1 MRIEHGSDR
10 AQLADLYRKSGTV
23 QFGEKQLAAHQ
34 ANPDLPPTPIYF
46 HFPKEGEPNFEMV
59 EEIEELA
66 AKIFFSMI
74 EEHGVN
80 FRRIAAVP
88 KGAQGIAAKLAK
100 LLEYWYNDLL
110 LVFDKEERN
119 GQNFFFG
126 PIKGEADPWDR
137 VLGIEDHTSGGY
149 NKGLFLDCM
158 SMAQLGLVA
167 LFNIVDRQQGGVAF
181 LKSFDVAVY
190 SIFTIEELLV
200 YYLETNQITL
210 EQAEVVRAY
219 IANNQLWVPPDH

>member
-1 MRIEHGSDR
+1 MKIEHGSDR
-10 AQLADLYRKSGTV
+10 ARLADLYFESETV
-23 QFGEKQLAAHQ
+23 QFGDRLLAAHQ
-34 ANPDLPPTPIYF
+34 SKPDLPPTPIYF
-46 HFPKEGEPNFEMV
+46 HFPKEGEPNHEMV

-66 AKIFFSMI
+66 ARIFFSMI
-74 EEHGVN
+74 REQGID

-100 LLEYWYNDLL
+100 LFEYWYNDLL

-137 VLGIEDHTSGGY
+137 VLGIEDHTSGGH
-149 NKGLFLDCM
+149 NKSLFLECM
-158 SMAQLGLVA
+158 TMAQLELIA
-167 LFNIVDRQQGGVAF
+167 LLNVVDRQQGGVAF

-200 YYLETNQITL
+200 YYLEIKKITP
-210 EQAEVVRAY
+210 EQAEKVRTY
-219 IANNQLWVPPDH
+219 IANNQLWVPPED